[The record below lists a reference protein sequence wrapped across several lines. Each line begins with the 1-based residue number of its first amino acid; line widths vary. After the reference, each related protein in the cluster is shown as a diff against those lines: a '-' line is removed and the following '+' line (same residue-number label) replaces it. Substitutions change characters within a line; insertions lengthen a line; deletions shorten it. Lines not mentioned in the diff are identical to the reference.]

1 MGFFSNL
8 LRREATTPAVAAK
21 VETVVVDNQPRAVV
35 VETPT
40 EAMKIAAVYSCV
52 EILASTV
59 AKLPLEY
66 KRWNSAR
73 GVFVDYRENA
83 LFSILALRPSKWH
96 TAYEF
101 WYTVVAQMKLHGNAY
116 AYIQRSGR
124 DVIGLI
130 LLAPYTC
137 TYDEQRDVYYVN
149 DFVHDVAGIYAPDD
163 ILHFSN
169 GSISGSRLGQ
179 STISYAAGVLGIQA
193 TADRETQSRF
203 ASGGK
208 IKALFTNDTSVKGWG
223 SYTTG
228 ALEGEA
234 KNIQNKLRSGE
245 DIVAV
250 QGDGKIH
257 PLSMTSTDMEIL
269 GNKKYGIREIC
280 RAFRVPPSKI
290 YDDYNHAYNAG
301 ETENVGFL
309 TDSIDAILTKI
320 EQEVTVKLLGDSP
333 IILSNYVLLFDR
345 EKMFTV
351 NTITKADYYTK
362 MIATGAWAV
371 NDIRAKENMPAVK
384 GGDVALISCNVA
396 PLTSAKITGEEK
408 SEQPLQ

>member
-1 MGFFSNL
+1 MANFLNKL
-8 LRREATTPAVAAK
+8 LRRESAPTVAAK
-21 VETVVVDNQPRAVV
+21 VESVVVDSQARAVAV
-35 VETPT
+35 NTPT

-73 GVFVDYRENA
+73 GVFVDYRENP
-83 LFSILALRPSKWH
+83 LFSVLALRPSKWH

-116 AYIQRSGR
+116 AYIRRGGR
-124 DVIGLI
+124 DVEELV

-137 TYDEQRDVYYVN
+137 TYDEMLDVYYVN
-149 DFVHDVAGIYAPDD
+149 DVIHGVAGTFTPEA

-169 GSISGSRLGQ
+169 GSITGSRLGQ
-179 STISYAAGVLGIQA
+179 STIAYAAGTLGIQA

-208 IKALFTNDTSVKGWG
+208 IKALFTNDTSVKGFG

-234 KNIQNKLRSGE
+234 KNIQAKLRSGE

-269 GNKKYGIREIC
+269 GNKKFGIREIC

-333 IILSNYVLLFDR
+333 IVLSNYMAIFDR

-362 MIATGAWAV
+362 MIATGAWSV
-371 NDIRAKENMPAVK
+371 NDIRAKENMPAVD
-384 GGDVALISCNVA
+384 GGDIALISCNVA
-396 PLTSAKITGEEK
+396 PLTSAKISGEK
-408 SEQPLQ
+408 ISGNQ

>member
-1 MGFFSNL
+1 MANFLNKL
-8 LRREATTPAVAAK
+8 LRRESAPTVATK
-21 VETVVVDNQPRAVV
+21 VESVVVDSQARAVAV
-35 VETPT
+35 NTPT

-73 GVFVDYRENA
+73 GVFVDYRENP
-83 LFSILALRPSKWH
+83 LFSVLALRPSKWH

-116 AYIQRSGR
+116 AYIRRGGR
-124 DVIGLI
+124 DVEELV

-137 TYDEQRDVYYVN
+137 TYDEMLDVYYVN
-149 DFVHDVAGIYAPDD
+149 DVIHGVVGTFTPEA

-169 GSISGSRLGQ
+169 GSITGSRLGQ
-179 STISYAAGVLGIQA
+179 STIAYAAGTLGIQA

-208 IKALFTNDTSVKGWG
+208 IKALFTNDTSVKGFG

-228 ALEGEA
+228 ALEDEA
-234 KNIQNKLRSGE
+234 KNIQTKLRSGD

-269 GNKKYGIREIC
+269 GNKKFGIREIC

-333 IILSNYVLLFDR
+333 IVLSNYMAIFDR

-362 MIATGAWAV
+362 MIATGAWSV
-371 NDIRAKENMPAVK
+371 NDIRAKENMPAVE

-396 PLTSAKITGEEK
+396 PLTSAKISGEK
-408 SEQPLQ
+408 ISGNQ

>member
-1 MGFFSNL
+1 MANFLNKL
-8 LRREATTPAVAAK
+8 LRRESAPTVTTK
-21 VETVVVDNQPRAVV
+21 VESVVVDSQARAVAV
-35 VETPT
+35 NTPT

-73 GVFVDYRENA
+73 GVFVDYRENP
-83 LFSILALRPSKWH
+83 LFAVLALRPSKWH

-116 AYIQRSGR
+116 AYIRRGGR
-124 DVIGLI
+124 DVEELV

-137 TYDEQRDVYYVN
+137 TYDEMLDVYYVN
-149 DFVHDVAGIYAPDD
+149 DVIHGVAGTFTPEA

-169 GSISGSRLGQ
+169 GSITGSRLGQ
-179 STISYAAGVLGIQA
+179 STIAYAAGTLGIQA

-208 IKALFTNDTSVKGWG
+208 IKALFTNDTSVKGFG

-228 ALEGEA
+228 ALEDEA
-234 KNIQNKLRSGE
+234 KNIQTKLRSGD

-269 GNKKYGIREIC
+269 GNKKFGIREIC

-333 IILSNYVLLFDR
+333 IVLSNYMALFDR

-362 MIATGAWAV
+362 MIATGAWSV
-371 NDIRAKENMPAVK
+371 NDIRAKENMPAVE
-384 GGDVALISCNVA
+384 GGDVALITCNVA
-396 PLTSAKITGEEK
+396 PLTSAKISGEK
-408 SEQPLQ
+408 ISGNQ

>member
-1 MGFFSNL
+1 MANFLNKL
-8 LRREATTPAVAAK
+8 LRRESATPAVAAK
-21 VETVVVDNQPRAVV
+21 VESVVVDSQARAVAV
-35 VETPT
+35 NTPT

-73 GVFVDYRENA
+73 GVFVDYRENP
-83 LFSILALRPSKWH
+83 LFSVLALRPSKWH

-116 AYIQRSGR
+116 AYIRRGGR
-124 DVIGLI
+124 DVEELV

-137 TYDEQRDVYYVN
+137 TYDEMLDVYYIN
-149 DFVHDVAGIYAPDD
+149 DVIHGVAGTFTPEA

-169 GSISGSRLGQ
+169 GSITGSRLGQ
-179 STISYAAGVLGIQA
+179 STIAYAAGTLGIQA

-208 IKALFTNDTSVKGWG
+208 IKALFTNDTSVKGFG

-234 KNIQNKLRSGE
+234 KNIQAKLRSGE

-269 GNKKYGIREIC
+269 GNKKFGIREIC

-333 IILSNYVLLFDR
+333 IVLSNYMAIFDR

-362 MIATGAWAV
+362 MIATGAWSV
-371 NDIRAKENMPAVK
+371 NDIRAKENMPAVE
-384 GGDVALISCNVA
+384 GGDIALISCNVA
-396 PLTSAKITGEEK
+396 PLTSAKISGEK
-408 SEQPLQ
+408 NSGNQ